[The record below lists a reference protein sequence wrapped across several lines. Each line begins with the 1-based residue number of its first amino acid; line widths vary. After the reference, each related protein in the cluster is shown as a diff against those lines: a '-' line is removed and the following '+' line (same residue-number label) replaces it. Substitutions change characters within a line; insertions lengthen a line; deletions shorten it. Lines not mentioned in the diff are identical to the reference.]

1 MLRCAISRAPTHSRA
16 PLQDLSM
23 LIKTKNIRADLEHAP
38 LIIRR
43 VDAIPVALPLKA
55 PMTMS
60 GVTIATA
67 ENLLVRIEAKG
78 GAVGFGEAASAPT
91 MTGDTLEGLIA
102 AVRDH
107 LAPVLV
113 GQDALAHDLKRI
125 MARA

>member
-1 MLRCAISRAPTHSRA
+1 MLTKTQSARAAAGEER
-16 PLQDLSM
+16 
-23 LIKTKNIRADLEHAP
+23 AP

-55 PMTMS
+55 PMAMS

-78 GAVGFGEAASAPT
+78 GVVGWGEAASAPT
-91 MTGDTLEGLIA
+91 MTGDTLDGLVA

-107 LAPVLV
+107 LAPLLI
-113 GQDALAHDLKRI
+113 GQDALVRPKLKAI
-125 MARA
+125 VA